1 MKKRRLNRIK
11 AVLADKEVKSSELAA
26 ALGKTPVSISR
37 WCNNESQPSLETL
50 FAVADFLGVSV
61 KELLVDNQ

>member
-1 MKKRRLNRIK
+1 MKKKRLNRIK

-61 KELLVDNQ
+61 KELLVDNI